1 MPSHLREVWGPRV
14 WRLLHRLSF
23 YSDRRDAIGAWK
35 TLLKSLNECMPCAL
49 CRTHMKHYLATH
61 PITIPLGSGG
71 TAVKTYMIDWLYHF
85 HNHVRISGG
94 GIEFPREEL
103 GPLYNGD
110 GRAACVAEA
119 NLLLGEIRILW
130 SDIPT
135 RDFRTAAAYLIGLI
149 NGGPLL

>member
-1 MPSHLREVWGPRV
+1 
-14 WRLLHRLSF
+14 
-23 YSDRRDAIGAWK
+23 
-35 TLLKSLNECMPCAL
+35 
-49 CRTHMKHYLATH
+49 MKHYLATH